1 MGPATRE
8 RVFAL
13 RASQLVFA
21 GRIRQGIAIL
31 FTLLFAVAVTVTAV
45 AVGVA

>member
-8 RVFAL
+8 RVFSL

-21 GRIRQGIAIL
+21 GRIRQGITIL
-31 FTLLFAVAVTVTAV
+31 FTLFAVAVTVA
-45 AVGVA
+45 AIGVRIA